1 MGLANLLRPEPFKC
15 KKKGDSEQL
24 LQDFK
29 EYRSKMELF
38 FTAAKA
44 VEAHTGDPAGRSTQG
59 HAVCT
64 SCRQEKAMVVMLGG
78 EEMNKLFEH
87 VGKVLD
93 EDTYI
98 SAMDKVEQGIRQL
111 TNQATARFKLFQEMP
126 QDGRVQRVGTA
137 GGRAGQQVRLEPV

>member
-1 MGLANLLRPEPFKC
+1 
-15 KKKGDSEQL
+15 
-24 LQDFK
+24 
-29 EYRSKMELF
+29 
-38 FTAAKA
+38 
-44 VEAHTGDPAGRSTQG
+44 
-59 HAVCT
+59 
-64 SCRQEKAMVVMLGG
+64 MVVMLGG
-78 EEMNKLFEH
+78 EEMNKLFQH